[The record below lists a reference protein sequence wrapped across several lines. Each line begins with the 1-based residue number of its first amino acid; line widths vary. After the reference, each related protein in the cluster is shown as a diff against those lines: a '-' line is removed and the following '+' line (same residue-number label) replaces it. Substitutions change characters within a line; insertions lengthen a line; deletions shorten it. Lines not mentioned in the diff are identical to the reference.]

1 MVVWLLVVLQL
12 LLPAPALRTAA
23 EGGLLAFILL
33 AIPRA
38 SRHIQCLCAVV
49 FALGGWLLWR
59 DGDWSALRRG
69 LDAGLVFGAFIPTIM
84 LLRATADASP
94 LLDSTRAR
102 LSAWDEGQRCAWAQ
116 ATTHLLGTIVMI
128 GAYVAARAALSG
140 NPSPAERARVAES
153 AVRGLGLSVCWS
165 PFFVSSAVASQLV
178 PQVQAWEL
186 VAVGLGYAA
195 LGMVL
200 SLALFY
206 RDTTW
211 TARLAAVRASARLA
225 VPAGCLVA
233 LVLVASAATGLQGL
247 HVIVLVIPLV
257 CLSYLGFLGL
267 APLRRTVAHMPANLG
282 RLADE
287 LIIIPVAL
295 AFGALLAGAGVGPSV
310 QALIAPF
317 AETPFL
323 LLSVE
328 VLAIAIGGYF
338 GIHPMITATA
348 LIPLMAKANATL
360 APVTVAYAVVFGWAL
375 SSMVAVW
382 TMPVSS
388 AATLFDVPVL
398 RLTLGRN
405 LAFAAGFG
413 LCGMLLLPVID
424 RLVS

>member
-1 MVVWLLVVLQL
+1 MVLQL

-23 EGGLLAFILL
+23 EAGLLAFIVL

-38 SRHIQCLCAVV
+38 SRHIQYLCAAV

-59 DGDWSALRRG
+59 DGDWAALRRG
-69 LDAGLVFGAFIPTIM
+69 LDAGLVFGAFVPTIM

-94 LLDSTRAR
+94 LLDSTRER
-102 LSAWDEGQRCAWAQ
+102 LSAWSEGQRCVWVQ
-116 ATTHLLGTIVMI
+116 AATHLLGAIVMI

-178 PQVQAWEL
+178 PQVRAWEL

-195 LGMVL
+195 LGMLL

-211 TARLAAVRASARLA
+211 SARLAAVRASCRLA

-233 LVLVASAATGLQGL
+233 LVLAVSAATGLRGL

-257 CLSYLGFLGL
+257 CLSYLKFLGV
-267 APLRRTVAHMPANLG
+267 APLRRAVARMPANLG

-295 AFGALLAGAGVGPSV
+295 AFGALVAGAGVDSSL
-310 QALIAPF
+310 QALIAQL

-323 LLSVE
+323 VLPVE
-328 VLAIAIGGYF
+328 VLAIAIGGYV
-338 GIHPMITATA
+338 GVHPMITATT
-348 LIPLMAKANATL
+348 LIPLMAEANASL

-375 SSMVAVW
+375 SSMAAIW

-388 AATLFDVPVL
+388 AATMFGVPIL
-398 RLTLGRN
+398 RFALGRN